1 MSSFVALAVY
11 TILSMK
17 LISYFQVNK
26 YYRVKRVEINAEIQT
41 SMTNGVT
48 PTKKAA
54 ATAAMLKGSNSV
66 NQSLSELDK
75 SNANGNGTAKSI
87 RNGNGNGKT
96 NGHCKYMESF
106 DENATISY
114 PENLT
119 YSNMYYFVVAPTLC
133 YEINFPR
140 TDRIRKSFLI
150 RRCIE
155 MVVVLNLFKQH

>member
-1 MSSFVALAVY
+1 MALAVY

-26 YYRVKRVEINAEIQT
+26 YYRMKRVEINAEMQT
-41 SMTNGVT
+41 SMPNGVT

-54 ATAAMLKGSNSV
+54 ATAAALKGSNSV

-75 SNANGNGTAKSI
+75 SNANGNGTAKPI
-87 RNGNGNGKT
+87 RNGKT
-96 NGHCKYMESF
+96 NGHCKYMKSF
-106 DENATISY
+106 DENVTISY

-119 YSNMYYFVVAPTLC
+119 YSNMYYFVAAPTLC

-155 MVVVLNLFKQH
+155 MVVVL